1 MKKITTYLLLLS
13 SLAVTSCYKEV
24 SNAYGWEYQ
33 YTKESNLTDLNPKK
47 GYFGEREDFKEKSEQ
62 KVIYT
67 AFLTMTVKELDTVNA
82 AIKNIAKRY
91 NGYVS
96 ESGTKRAII
105 RVESKYLTNAVSEI
119 ERLGTTERKSI
130 KGQDVT
136 DDYFDLNLRL
146 DNAQKARIRYL
157 ELLANAENVTAALK
171 VEKELERLNGTIETL
186 KGQISNINHLDQF
199 STLTI
204 NLNQKKKPGILGY
217 IGIGIYKSVKWLF
230 IRG

>member
-1 MKKITTYLLLLS
+1 MKQFTFFLILIC
-13 SLAVTSCYKEV
+13 SLGLTSCYKEV
-24 SNAYGWEYQ
+24 SNATGWEYN
-33 YTKESNLTDLNPKK
+33 YAKESKLTNLNPKIGWAK
-47 GYFGEREDFKEKSEQ
+47 DKSENRTEQ

-67 AFLTMTVKELDTVNA
+67 AFLTMTVKDLDTANTT
-82 AIKNIAKRY
+82 IKKIAKRY

-105 RVESKYLTNAVSEI
+105 RVESNYLTNAVSEI

-157 ELLANAENVTAALK
+157 ELLAKAENVTAALK

-186 KGQISNINHLDQF
+186 KGQINNINHLDQF